1 MRLFQHVLKATHTV
15 NMLQFFAHTFKL
27 FDLFFR
33 GRFSL
38 LPLTLARL
46 KLRNFTSDPTQSCG
60 YLSLLRSVCFSLRL
74 NCLQRCLFQLL
85 MGDSK
90 LVWLLD
96 NGGLIRLGGVMTYGD
111 AVHLIVLEV
120 KVNVFAIT
128 CENLSVLGVQAHINL
143 SIVESGHSLRCCL
156 LSRVYG

>member
-1 MRLFQHVLKATHTV
+1 MWLFQHVLEATHPID
-15 NMLQFFAHTFKL
+15 MLQFFANTFKL

-38 LPLTLARL
+38 LPLAFARL
-46 KLRNFTSDPTQSCG
+46 KLRNLTSDPTQSCG
-60 YLSLLRSVCFSLRL
+60 YLSLLRSMRFSLCL
-74 NCLQRCLFQLL
+74 NCLQRRLFQLL
-85 MGDSK
+85 MGYSK

-96 NGGLIRLGGVMTYGD
+96 NSGLIRLSGVVTYGD
-111 AVHLIVLEV
+111 AVHLIILEV
-120 KVNVFAIT
+120 EVNIFAIT

-143 SIVESGHSLRCCL
+143 RFVQSGHSLRCCL